1 MEYGLHCESVSCSK
15 GLIVL
20 LLMLMHGGSRA
31 TREEFIQALLIDYDS
46 RIQPNFENDSY
57 TDVNVSLF
65 INSVDSISEQTMDL
79 KLNMFIQQE
88 WIDERLQF
96 YGLIDSAF
104 LELDSKLIDLIWV
117 PDLYVTN
124 EKSAS
129 FHDVTVPNKMLHL
142 YENGRIVYRLRASI
156 TAACPMKLH
165 KYPLDSQVCALYI
178 QSFAFTRNN
187 LRFRWRK
194 VNPIQTNENM
204 ELPQFE
210 LREHHVSECLSFGGD
225 TEGNFTCIQLQMS
238 FNRNIG
244 YFVIQVYIPTI
255 LIVLLS
261 WVSFWLSIDAV
272 PARISLGILTVLTL
286 TNQRTNMAS
295 SVPQVSY
302 IKALDVWMAVC
313 LGFVFAAMLEYALVN
328 VMERKDVQKSDSF
341 DPDLSK
347 VKVQKRGEQID
358 RISRLAFPLVFLGFC
373 ALYWIVY
380 TV

>member
-1 MEYGLHCESVSCSK
+1 MGYGWHCERLSCSR
-15 GLIVL
+15 GVFVL
-20 LLMLMHGGSRA
+20 LMMLMNGGSKA

-79 KLNMFIQQE
+79 QLNMFIQQE
-88 WIDERLQF
+88 WIDARLQF
-96 YGLIDSAF
+96 YDLISGY

-124 EKSAS
+124 EKKAS

-142 YENGRIVYRLRASI
+142 YDNGRIVYRLRVSVTAS
-156 TAACPMKLH
+156 CPMKLH
-165 KYPLDSQVCALYI
+165 KYPMDSQICALYM

-194 VNPIQTNENM
+194 VNPIQTNEKM
-204 ELPQFE
+204 ELPQFD
-210 LREHHVSECLSFGGD
+210 LQEHHVTESLGECVGG
-225 TEGNFTCIQLQMS
+225 GNFTCIQLEMH

-286 TNQRTNMAS
+286 TNQRTTLAS

-328 VMERKDVQKSDSF
+328 VMERKDGKKCDSI
-341 DPDLSK
+341 DPDVTKMK
-347 VKVQKRGEQID
+347 VRKRGEQID
-358 RISRLAFPLVFLGFC
+358 RISRLAFPLVFMGFC

-380 TV
+380 TI